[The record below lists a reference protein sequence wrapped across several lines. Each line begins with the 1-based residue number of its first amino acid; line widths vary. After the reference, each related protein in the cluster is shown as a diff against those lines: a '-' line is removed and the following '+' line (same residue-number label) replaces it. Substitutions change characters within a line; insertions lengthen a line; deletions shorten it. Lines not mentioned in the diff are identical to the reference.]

1 MTKALTEKSD
11 KNLAQELRDMR
22 ESLRVFRFGAS
33 GGKAKNPHEGQT
45 LRKEIARIL
54 TELSRSPE
62 RVRSQSGAHKH
73 NNYEN
78 EIVQKK
84 TSDCRHCRIR

>member
-11 KNLAQELRDMR
+11 KNLAQELRDKR

-33 GGKAKNPHEGQT
+33 AGKAKNPHEGQT

-54 TELSRSPE
+54 TELSSRLPE
-62 RVRSQSGAHKH
+62 RVRSQSGAHKT
-73 NNYEN
+73 
-78 EIVQKK
+78 Q
-84 TSDCRHCRIR
+84 